1 MDKNKK
7 VIDVTKEFKKA
18 ERKRKREEFLNKAKD
33 FWEDNKQY
41 IVIIV
46 PAVGYGIGKVVKT
59 IGRHHNLK
67 QEERNKEL
75 YCWDASLGHYWKLR
89 RPLKNDD
96 WTFINRRKN
105 AGESLGDILE
115 SMNVLK

>member
-33 FWEDNKQY
+33 FWDDNKQY
-41 IVIIV
+41 IVMVV

-67 QEERNKEL
+67 LEEKNKEL